1 MQVVVEGLEVHQH
14 PPQAQQAPGLPPG
27 PSLAERRDE
36 AAHLLRHGRPVKL
49 RHALVQLLLLPH
61 HAASTHQSRT
71 LQRRPSPSSSY
82 TSARQPASR
91 SS

>member
-1 MQVVVEGLEVHQH
+1 MQVVVEGLQVHQH

-27 PSLAERRDE
+27 PSLAQRRDE
-36 AAHLLRHGRPVKL
+36 AAHLLRHGRPVL
-49 RHALVQLLLLPH
+49 SHALVQLLLLPH
-61 HAASTHQSRT
+61 HAASAHQSRA
-71 LQRRPSPSSSY
+71 LQRRAPPCSSY